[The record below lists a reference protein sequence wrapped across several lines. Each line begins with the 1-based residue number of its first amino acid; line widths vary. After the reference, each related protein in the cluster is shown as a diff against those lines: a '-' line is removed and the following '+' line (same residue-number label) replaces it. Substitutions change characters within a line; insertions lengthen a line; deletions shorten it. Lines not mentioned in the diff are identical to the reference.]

1 MDSFELVVERMTEE
15 KKMPASESF
24 DKLMKESRNELV
36 NLRTQLQSLMV
47 KFGLRALKTYQA
59 ARNEPLRPIEVA
71 SLVKYELENVIVDL
85 SESNSIDS
93 IIKQT
98 RLEWEKLQETK
109 EKKLQ

>member
-1 MDSFELVVERMTEE
+1 
-15 KKMPASESF
+15 MPASESF
-24 DKLMKESRNELV
+24 DKLMKESRDELM
-36 NLRTQLQSLMV
+36 NLRMQLQSLMV

-71 SLVKYELENVIVDL
+71 SLVKYELENVITDL
-85 SESNSIDS
+85 SEPNSIDS

-109 EKKLQ
+109 QKKSQ

>member
-1 MDSFELVVERMTEE
+1 MTKE
-15 KKMPASESF
+15 KKTPTSESF
-24 DKLMKESRNELV
+24 DQLMKESRDELV
-36 NLRTQLQSLMV
+36 DLRMQLQSLMV

-59 ARNEPLRPIEVA
+59 ARNEPLRPLEVA

-85 SESNSIDS
+85 SEPNSIDS

-109 EKKLQ
+109 QKKLQ

>member
-1 MDSFELVVERMTEE
+1 MTEQ
-15 KKMPASESF
+15 KKMTASESF
-24 DKLMKESRNELV
+24 DKLMKESRDELV

-109 EKKLQ
+109 EKWHILHQRWL

>member
-1 MDSFELVVERMTEE
+1 
-15 KKMPASESF
+15 MPASESF

-71 SLVKYELENVIVDL
+71 SLVKYELENAIADL
-85 SESNSIDS
+85 SEPNSIDS

-98 RLEWEKLQETK
+98 KLEWEKLQETK
-109 EKKLQ
+109 QKK

>member
-1 MDSFELVVERMTEE
+1 MTEE

-24 DKLMKESRNELV
+24 DKLMKESRDELM

-59 ARNEPLRPIEVA
+59 ARTEPLRPIEVA
-71 SLVKYELENVIVDL
+71 SLVKYELDNVITDFA
-85 SESNSIDS
+85 EPKSIDS

-98 RLEWEKLQETK
+98 KLEWEKLQETK
-109 EKKLQ
+109 QKK

>member
-1 MDSFELVVERMTEE
+1 MTKE
-15 KKMPASESF
+15 KKTPTSESF
-24 DKLMKESRNELV
+24 DQLMKESRDELV
-36 NLRTQLQSLMV
+36 DLRMQLQSLMV

-85 SESNSIDS
+85 SEPNSIDS

-109 EKKLQ
+109 QKKLQ

>member
-1 MDSFELVVERMTEE
+1 MTEE

-24 DKLMKESRNELV
+24 DQLMKESRDELV
-36 NLRTQLQSLMV
+36 DLRMQLQSLMV

-59 ARNEPLRPIEVA
+59 ARIEPLRSIEVA
-71 SLVKYELENVIVDL
+71 SLVKYELDNVIVDL
-85 SESNSIDS
+85 SEPNSKDS

-109 EKKLQ
+109 QKKLQ

>member
-1 MDSFELVVERMTEE
+1 MTEE

-24 DKLMKESRNELV
+24 DKLMKESRDELM

-59 ARNEPLRPIEVA
+59 ARTEPLRPIEVA
-71 SLVKYELENVIVDL
+71 SLVKYELDNAITDFAEPK
-85 SESNSIDS
+85 SIDS

-98 RLEWEKLQETK
+98 KLEWEKLQETK
-109 EKKLQ
+109 QKK